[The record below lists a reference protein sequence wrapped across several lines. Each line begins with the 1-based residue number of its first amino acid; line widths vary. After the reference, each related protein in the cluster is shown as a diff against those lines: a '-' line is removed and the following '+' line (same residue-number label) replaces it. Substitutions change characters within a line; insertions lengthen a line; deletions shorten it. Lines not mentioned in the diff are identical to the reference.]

1 MESESAREPSMI
13 ITQQILDDLT
23 AKAKENPRLRMAM
36 DLRNSPKDL
45 SQRMLGWD
53 GTGDRY
59 LSQV

>member
-1 MESESAREPSMI
+1 MI